1 MRCDAE
7 QFLAECG
14 GRWPP
19 LLKWGAGGK
28 FICSLFVAVYGTVRL
43 LNFVESLL
51 SGAIFLK
58 KAAEKDLFFCCAWLH
73 MQDSLVEVFRSWSSE
88 VPVIPSVC
96 LVCHR
101 NMYHTGHWSKLKIS
115 SWLFKI
121 PTEIKC
127 LRYHII
133 SRYDSFQK
141 PYFRGVVF
149 RFNRE
154 PS

>member
-7 QFLAECG
+7 QFLTECG

-19 LLKWGAGGK
+19 LLKWGAGGQ
-28 FICSLFVAVYGTVRL
+28 IY
-43 LNFVESLL
+43 LL
-51 SGAIFLK
+51 SLCGCLWNCQITKLCWVIVERSHIFKKSRWKGSFFLLRLIAHAGFTSRSFQIMIFRGA
-58 KAAEKDLFFCCAWLH
+58 C
-73 MQDSLVEVFRSWSSE
+73 DSVR
-88 VPVIPSVC
+88 